1 MRKTAAYAF
10 HHSIPIL
17 IGFFP
22 VGIAYGLLMQQAG
35 YNFLWSGACSLFV
48 LAGSLQFLM
57 VTFFAGGMSLATV
70 AVLAL
75 LLNSR
80 HIFYGLSFID
90 KFRSFG
96 PWRWFLIYS
105 LCDEN
110 YSLHCS
116 HDFGPD
122 VNEKWAYVLTAAFVT
137 FYWVALSMLGGLV
150 GSLIPFDTTGID
162 FALTALFTVIVLL
175 GKPAALP
182 YARCRAVPLRAERRA
197 AAARAGQVPAAV
209 PARDGRGAHAAAPG
223 ARAEVCRRRYR
234 RMTLSVGQSIA
245 IIAVCAACTFLE
257 RWLPW
262 LLFGR
267 RAVPKV
273 VEYLGRILPMAVMVS
288 LLVYCLRGMQ
298 FTSAGAW
305 VPQVIA
311 VGVTAGLHWWRRST
325 LLSIAAGTVCYML
338 LVQLVF

>member
-57 VTFFAGGMSLATV
+57 VTFFAGGVSLATV

-122 VNEKWAYVLTAAFVT
+122 VNEKWAYVLTAALVT
-137 FYWVALSMLGGLV
+137 FYWVARPCSAD
-150 GSLIPFDTTGID
+150 SS
-162 FALTALFTVIVLL
+162 ARSSRLTPRASTLRSRRCSRSSWSISCAVRARAS
-175 GKPAALP
+175 PP
-182 YARCRAVPLRAERRA
+182 WSRRCRASAHCCCS
-197 AAARAGQVPAAV
+197 
-209 PARDGRGAHAAAPG
+209 GRTSSC
-223 ARAEVCRRRYR
+223 CRPC
-234 RMTLSVGQSIA
+234 S
-245 IIAVCAACTFLE
+245 
-257 RWLPW
+257 
-262 LLFGR
+262 
-267 RAVPKV
+267 
-273 VEYLGRILPMAVMVS
+273 
-288 LLVYCLRGMQ
+288 
-298 FTSAGAW
+298 
-305 VPQVIA
+305 
-311 VGVTAGLHWWRRST
+311 
-325 LLSIAAGTVCYML
+325 
-338 LVQLVF
+338 

>member
-57 VTFFAGGMSLATV
+57 VTFFAGGVSLVTV

-162 FALTALFTVIVLL
+162 FALTALFTVIV
-175 GKPAALP
+175 
-182 YARCRAVPLRAERRA
+182 VDQLRGAHAHPRRGRGRVEHRGA
-197 AAARAGQVPAAV
+197 AAARTGQVSAAI

-223 ARAEVCRRRYR
+223 ARAEVCRRRCR

-298 FTSAGAW
+298 FSAAGAW

>member
-1 MRKTAAYAF
+1 MRKTVAYAF

-22 VGIAYGLLMQQAG
+22 VGLAYGLLMQQAG

-48 LAGSLQFLM
+48 LGRLAAVSDDHVLCRRR
-57 VTFFAGGMSLATV
+57 VTRHGG
-70 AVLAL
+70 VLAL

-96 PWRWFLIYS
+96 RGRWFLIYS

-150 GSLIPFDTTGID
+150 GSSSH
-162 FALTALFTVIVLL
+162 LTPRASTLRSR
-175 GKPAALP
+175 
-182 YARCRAVPLRAERRA
+182 RCSRSSWSISC
-197 AAARAGQVPAAV
+197 AARARASPPRSPPCRAS
-209 PARDGRGAHAAAPG
+209 ARCCCSGRTSSC
-223 ARAEVCRRRYR
+223 CRRC
-234 RMTLSVGQSIA
+234 S
-245 IIAVCAACTFLE
+245 
-257 RWLPW
+257 
-262 LLFGR
+262 
-267 RAVPKV
+267 
-273 VEYLGRILPMAVMVS
+273 
-288 LLVYCLRGMQ
+288 
-298 FTSAGAW
+298 
-305 VPQVIA
+305 
-311 VGVTAGLHWWRRST
+311 
-325 LLSIAAGTVCYML
+325 
-338 LVQLVF
+338 

>member
-1 MRKTAAYAF
+1 MRKTVAYAF

-22 VGIAYGLLMQQAG
+22 VGLAYGLLMQQAG

-57 VTFFAGGMSLATV
+57 VTFFAGGVSLATV

-122 VNEKWAYVLTAAFVT
+122 VNEKWAYVLTAALVT
-137 FYWVALSMLGGLV
+137 FYWVTLSMLGGLV

-162 FALTALFTVIVLL
+162 FALTALFTVIVVDQLRGARTRIPAVVAAVSSIGALLLL
-175 GKPAALP
+175 GSATPTIETAYAAKNGRYQVFSLHKRFNDLP
-182 YARCRAVPLRAERRA
+182 LPKVLIADMKDELRQGNETSIGHALRAELEKKNA
-197 AAARAGQVPAAV
+197 PA
-209 PARDGRGAHAAAPG
+209 
-223 ARAEVCRRRYR
+223 EE
-234 RMTLSVGQSIA
+234 QN
-245 IIAVCAACTFLE
+245 
-257 RWLPW
+257 
-262 LLFGR
+262 
-267 RAVPKV
+267 
-273 VEYLGRILPMAVMVS
+273 
-288 LLVYCLRGMQ
+288 
-298 FTSAGAW
+298 
-305 VPQVIA
+305 
-311 VGVTAGLHWWRRST
+311 
-325 LLSIAAGTVCYML
+325 
-338 LVQLVF
+338 